1 MDKFIIPFVDEIK
14 NYALDGYYKEFSIRT
29 KPDGSVVTDID
40 VLVEKKII
48 KILKKEFPDDS
59 ILGEETGLTKGVND
73 ITWIIDPIDGTRAFS
88 QHKPEW
94 GVLVS
99 RIVKNDISTGIVIC
113 PVQDIYTAV
122 HNNELITSSFDYEQ
136 IEITN
141 KENIIISCESNLEL
155 LGNFKNDNFLFR
167 NRNQFCKDIISI
179 GFSTFDAVITTAP
192 FAHDRLAY
200 EPITKYIGGTVSAID
215 GKQIP
220 IFEEDVV
227 TLICKSQ
234 EVKEVVISKLKS
246 HDNLQEAAS

>member
-59 ILGEETGLTKGVND
+59 ILGEETGLTKGIND

-179 GFSTFDAVITTAP
+179 GFSTFDAVITSAP

-246 HDNLQEAAS
+246 HNNLQEAAS

>member
-141 KENIIISCESNLEL
+141 KEDIVISCESNLEL

-179 GFSTFDAVITTAP
+179 GFSTFDAVITSAP

-246 HDNLQEAAS
+246 YDNLQEAAS

>member
-141 KENIIISCESNLEL
+141 KENFIISCESNLEL

-179 GFSTFDAVITTAP
+179 GFSTFDAVITSAP

-246 HDNLQEAAS
+246 HNNLQEAAS

>member
-73 ITWIIDPIDGTRAFS
+73 ITWVIDPIDGTRAFS

-122 HNNELITSSFDYEQ
+122 HNNKHRSLKEFTIFQVNTSQ
-136 IEITN
+136 
-141 KENIIISCESNLEL
+141 L
-155 LGNFKNDNFLFR
+155 LGFRVDKGQNNKTFLSE
-167 NRNQFCKDIISI
+167 K
-179 GFSTFDAVITTAP
+179 
-192 FAHDRLAY
+192 
-200 EPITKYIGGTVSAID
+200 
-215 GKQIP
+215 
-220 IFEEDVV
+220 
-227 TLICKSQ
+227 
-234 EVKEVVISKLKS
+234 
-246 HDNLQEAAS
+246 

>member
-1 MDKFIIPFVDEIK
+1 MEKFLTPFIDEIK
-14 NYALDGYYKEFSIRT
+14 NYALDGYYKDFSIRT

-40 VLVEKKII
+40 ILVEKKII
-48 KILKKEFPDDS
+48 KLLNKEFPNDS
-59 ILGEETGLTKGVND
+59 ILGEETGFTKGTND

-99 RIVKNDISTGIVIC
+99 RIVKNEISTGIVIC

-122 HNNELITSSFDYEQ
+122 HNNELITSSFDYDQ
-136 IEITN
+136 IEITSKQDILISYEENLDLLNVFTN
-141 KENIIISCESNLEL
+141 K
-155 LGNFKNDNFLFR
+155 NFLFR
-167 NRNQFCKDIISI
+167 NKNQFCKDIISL
-179 GFSTFDAVITTAP
+179 GFSSFDAVITSAP

-200 EPITKYIGGTVSAID
+200 EPIAKYIGGTVSKID

-234 EVKEVVISKLKS
+234 EVKEDVINNLKS
-246 HDNLQEAAS
+246 NEKIQEAVT

>member
-179 GFSTFDAVITTAP
+179 GFSTFDAVITSAP

>member
-179 GFSTFDAVITTAP
+179 GFSTFDAVITSAP

-246 HDNLQEAAS
+246 HNNLQEAAS

>member
-48 KILKKEFPDDS
+48 KILKKQFPDDS

-155 LGNFKNDNFLFR
+155 LSNFKNDNFLFR
-167 NRNQFCKDIISI
+167 NRNQFCKDIISL
-179 GFSTFDAVITTAP
+179 GFSTFDAVITSAP

-200 EPITKYIGGTVSAID
+200 EPIAKYIGGTVSKID
-215 GKQIP
+215 GKQIS

-246 HDNLQEAAS
+246 HDNLQEVAS

>member
-155 LGNFKNDNFLFR
+155 LSNFKNDNFLFR
-167 NRNQFCKDIISI
+167 NRNQFCKDIISL
-179 GFSTFDAVITTAP
+179 GFSTFDAVITSAP

-200 EPITKYIGGTVSAID
+200 EPIAKYIGGTVSKID
-215 GKQIP
+215 GKQIS

-246 HDNLQEAAS
+246 HDNLQEVAS

>member
-73 ITWIIDPIDGTRAFS
+73 ITWVIDPIDGTRAFS

-141 KENIIISCESNLEL
+141 KQDNIISCESNLEL
-155 LGNFKNDNFLFR
+155 LDNFKNDNFLFR
-167 NRNQFCKDIISI
+167 NRNQFCKDIILS
-179 GFSTFDAVITTAP
+179 
-192 FAHDRLAY
+192 
-200 EPITKYIGGTVSAID
+200 
-215 GKQIP
+215 
-220 IFEEDVV
+220 
-227 TLICKSQ
+227 LIH
-234 EVKEVVISKLKS
+234 I
-246 HDNLQEAAS
+246 

>member
-29 KPDGSVVTDID
+29 KEDGSVVTDID

-48 KILKKEFPDDS
+48 NILKKQFPDDS

-141 KENIIISCESNLEL
+141 KEKIIISCESNLEL
-155 LGNFKNDNFLFR
+155 LSNFKNDNFLFR
-167 NRNQFCKDIISI
+167 NRNQFCKDIISL
-179 GFSTFDAVITTAP
+179 GFSTFDAVITSAP

-200 EPITKYIGGTVSAID
+200 EPIAKYIGGTVSKID
-215 GKQIP
+215 GKQIS

-246 HDNLQEAAS
+246 HDNLQEVAS

>member
-59 ILGEETGLTKGVND
+59 ILGEETGLTKGIND

-179 GFSTFDAVITTAP
+179 GFSTFDAVITSAP

-246 HDNLQEAAS
+246 YDNLQEAAS

>member
-179 GFSTFDAVITTAP
+179 GFSTFDAVITSAP

-246 HDNLQEAAS
+246 YDNLQEAAS

>member
-99 RIVKNDISTGIVIC
+99 RIVKNEISTGIVIC

-141 KENIIISCESNLEL
+141 KENFIISCESNLEL
-155 LGNFKNDNFLFR
+155 LSNFKNDNFLFR

-179 GFSTFDAVITTAP
+179 GFSTFDAVITSAP

-246 HDNLQEAAS
+246 YDNLQEAAS

>member
-179 GFSTFDAVITTAP
+179 GFSTFDAVITSAP

-234 EVKEVVISKLKS
+234 EVKEVVISKLKT
-246 HDNLQEAAS
+246 HNNLQEAAS

>member
-29 KPDGSVVTDID
+29 KQDGSVVTDID

-48 KILKKEFPDDS
+48 KILKKQFPDDS

-73 ITWIIDPIDGTRAFS
+73 ITWIIDPIDGTRSFS

-155 LGNFKNDNFLFR
+155 LSNFKNDNFLFR
-167 NRNQFCKDIISI
+167 NRNQFCKDIISL
-179 GFSTFDAVITTAP
+179 GFSTFDAVITSAP

-200 EPITKYIGGTVSAID
+200 EPIAKYIGGTVSKID
-215 GKQIP
+215 GKQIS

-246 HDNLQEAAS
+246 HDNLQEVAS

>member
-73 ITWIIDPIDGTRAFS
+73 ITWVIDPIDGTRAFS

-122 HNNELITSSFDYEQ
+122 HNNELITSSFDYDQ

-141 KENIIISCESNLEL
+141 KEDIIISCESNLEL
-155 LGNFKNDNFLFR
+155 FGNFKNDNFLFR

-200 EPITKYIGGTVSAID
+200 EPIAKYIGGTVSAID

-227 TLICKSQ
+227 TLICKSP

-246 HDNLQEAAS
+246 YDNLQEAAS

>member
-29 KPDGSVVTDID
+29 KEDGSVVTDID

-48 KILKKEFPDDS
+48 NILKKQFPDDS

-155 LGNFKNDNFLFR
+155 LSNFKNDNFLFR
-167 NRNQFCKDIISI
+167 NRNQFCKDIISL
-179 GFSTFDAVITTAP
+179 GFSTFDAVITSAP

-200 EPITKYIGGTVSAID
+200 EPIAKYIGGTVSKID
-215 GKQIP
+215 GKQIS

-246 HDNLQEAAS
+246 HDNLQEVAS